1 MFPAKAGIHK
11 TSRDPG
17 RKGPPPWAPAFAGD
31 TGLES
36 PARDFHDTIHP
47 MTALKVTLDAPLD
60 RFVEDQVASGAY
72 PDAAA
77 VVRAGLAALQSEAAR
92 VARFKALVQEGLD
105 DISAGRVEV
114 VEDIGAWFDQIEAE
128 LDEAARVA

>member
-1 MFPAKAGIHK
+1 
-11 TSRDPG
+11 
-17 RKGPPPWAPAFAGD
+17 
-31 TGLES
+31 
-36 PARDFHDTIHP
+36 